1 MNEFI
6 ESFKALSKNA
16 KKIIKVVEKYE
27 KLTENP
33 VDNVYILDKIL
44 AEISSVAENLP
55 DFELK
60 ESLRTWVQAKKNE
73 LKKAKEDF
81 RFRFGRELKEL
92 LEGDGRQMSGQY
104 PLLRI
109 GLFTLILNFEFCE
122 ATLYFG
128 PEIEKLRSKIPLEP
142 RTIAEIIKKTDA
154 TLKAIK
160 STPEEI
166 FKDLY
171 DAYDRGLRLARKS
184 FGEKLL
190 ITEVLHQFVILNQ
203 TRQFFIDP
211 QRKNFR
217 EFSRVMLSYMLYLLK
232 KAHFS
237 ERGMKLYIATF
248 DATVDKRNAIWI
260 PENEAGEGTYY
271 SHISFEK
278 V

>member
-1 MNEFI
+1 MQEFI
-6 ESFKALSKNA
+6 ENIKALSKNA
-16 KKIIKVVEKYE
+16 QKIIKLVGKYE

-33 VDNVYILDKIL
+33 IDNVYVLEKTL
-44 AEISSVAENLP
+44 AEISKVAESLP
-55 DFELK
+55 DFDLK
-60 ESLRTWVQAKKNE
+60 ESLRTWVQTKKDE
-73 LKKAKEDF
+73 LERTREDF
-81 RFRFGRELKEL
+81 RFRFGQQLKQL
-92 LEGDGRQMSGQY
+92 LESDGKQMSGQY

-109 GLFTLILNFEFCE
+109 GLYTLSLNFEFGE

-142 RTIAEIIKKTDA
+142 RTVAEIIKKTDDA
-154 TLKAIK
+154 LKAIK
-160 STPEEI
+160 STPEDI
-166 FKDLY
+166 FKDLSE
-171 DAYDRGLRLARKS
+171 AYEHSLRLTNKS

-190 ITEVLHQFVILNQ
+190 ITEVLHQFVVLKQ
-203 TRQFFIDP
+203 TKQFFIDP

-260 PENEAGEGTYY
+260 PENETGEGTYY

-278 V
+278 A